1 MRLNRMRRPTFALAM
16 ILAIIG
22 SAATPFAAISPARAD
37 QVRQKESWVLNALDV
52 PAAWRSS
59 QGRGVLVAVI
69 DSGVDPAVSD
79 LSGSVT
85 SGRDFTGVHTPMT
98 NPHWG
103 AHGTWMASL
112 IAGHGH
118 GPGHRDGLL
127 GVAPQARILS
137 IRVITDKSDPG
148 YHAYQHQAP
157 GRGQWELARAIRY
170 AVHHHAGVISMSL
183 GYNLASADVRA
194 AIQFA
199 LSRNVVLVA
208 SSGNSG
214 GPPATHR
221 LAPYSFPAD
230 YPGVIGVAA
239 INMAGL
245 PAHFSSD
252 NLSVQVSAPGVNVP
266 AEGRGSHYWLVSG
279 TSPACALTAGVAA
292 LIKAKFPRLTAGQV
306 RRAITESAAHRPPG
320 GYDDQVGFGTVDAAA
335 ALAAAGRLARRVPG
349 GQAEAARARSV
360 GYFGGGAAKV
370 PQVPVAPR
378 DRKALYKLLAI
389 AAGCLLIALTA
400 MWRFAA
406 GVVARRKG
414 KPRAAAPAYP
424 APLTAMAAAAGPAGG
439 LASTLGPAGYPVPG
453 LTAPWP
459 PGYPAPGS
467 QGPGYPAP
475 GSQGPGYPA
484 PGPQAPGYNPA
495 PGPQAPGYNPAPGPQ
510 APGYNPAPGP
520 QAPGYNPAPGP
531 QAPGP
536 PVPGYPPHGVPA
548 PQAGPIPPSGLW
560 PDQGASGQPPVVAQP
575 PDGSAA
581 ATGLRTVPGQQI
593 QPPGSARFDPA
604 GLHQWRQMYAQDQ
617 SPQPTADNEP
627 SGAASQLWPEASQVR
642 DGVGPAEAPA
652 AADLPGS
659 AQPPASQPVPG
670 PAQPPASPPTAGPA
684 QASVSPPA
692 PGPAQASV
700 SPPAPGPAQAA
711 GSGQITGSAEP
722 STVRAPAL
730 PKRVK
735 PAAGAVQPGDSSS
748 ARLQPGQDLFTR
760 PDFFARGQESAT
772 AEPPA
777 ETTADPS
784 AGPASPGEALWGA
797 WTPAERTDAT
807 SPRERDPSD
816 EA

>member
-1 MRLNRMRRPTFALAM
+1 MRLTRMRRRTSALAM

-22 SAATPFAAISPARAD
+22 SAATPFAAIGPARAD

-52 PAAWRSS
+52 PAAWRTS
-59 QGRGVLVAVI
+59 QGHGVLVAVI

-85 SGRDFTGVHTPMT
+85 SGPDFTGVHTPVT

-127 GVAPQARILS
+127 GVAPQAKILS

-157 GRGQWELARAIRY
+157 GRGQQELAAAIRY

-183 GYNLASADVRA
+183 GYSLASADVRA

-214 GPPATHR
+214 GPAATHR

-239 INMAGL
+239 INAAGL

-292 LIKAKFPRLTAGQV
+292 LIKARYPRLTVGQV
-306 RRAITESAAHRPPG
+306 RRVIIGSAARRPPG

-335 ALAAAGRLARRVPG
+335 ALTAAGRLARTVTG
-349 GQAEAARARSV
+349 GQAEAARGRSV

-389 AAGCLLIALTA
+389 AAGCLLIALAA
-400 MWRFAA
+400 MWRFAG

-414 KPRAAAPAYP
+414 RAARAAAAAYP
-424 APLTAMAAAAGPAGG
+424 APATALAAAGPAGG
-439 LASTLGPAGYPVPG
+439 LASTLGPAAYPVPG

-459 PGYPAPGS
+459 PSYPAPGP
-467 QGPGYPAP
+467 QA
-475 GSQGPGYPA
+475 PGYPA
-484 PGPQAPGYNPA
+484 PGPQAPGYSA
-495 PGPQAPGYNPAPGPQ
+495 PGPY
-510 APGYNPAPGP
+510 
-520 QAPGYNPAPGP
+520 
-531 QAPGP
+531 APGP
-536 PVPGYPPHGVPA
+536 PGPGYSPQGVPA
-548 PQAGPIPPSGLW
+548 PEAGAIPPGGLW
-560 PDQGASGQPPVVAQP
+560 PEQGASGQSPVVAQP
-575 PDGSAA
+575 PGGSAA
-581 ATGLRTVPGQQI
+581 ATGPRTIPGQQI

-617 SPQPTADNEP
+617 SPQPTPPNEP
-627 SGAASQLWPEASQVR
+627 SGAAGQLWPEASQVP
-642 DGVGPAEAPA
+642 DGFGPAEAPA
-652 AADLPGS
+652 AADFPGS
-659 AQPPASQPVPG
+659 ALPVASLPAPGPAQPPVSQPVPGPAQPPVSQPVPG
-670 PAQPPASPPTAGPA
+670 PAQPPASA
-684 QASVSPPA
+684 
-692 PGPAQASV
+692 
-700 SPPAPGPAQAA
+700 PAPGPAQAA
-711 GSGQITGSAEP
+711 GSGETTESAEP
-722 STVRAPAL
+722 SAVRAPAL

-735 PAAGAVQPGDSSS
+735 PTAGAVQPGESSS
-748 ARLQPGQDLFTR
+748 AWVQPGQDLFTR
-760 PDFFARGQESAT
+760 PDFFARGQESAA

-777 ETTADPS
+777 ETTAETTAEPN
-784 AGPASPGEALWGA
+784 AGSASPSGALWGA
-797 WTPAERTDAT
+797 WTPAERTDTT